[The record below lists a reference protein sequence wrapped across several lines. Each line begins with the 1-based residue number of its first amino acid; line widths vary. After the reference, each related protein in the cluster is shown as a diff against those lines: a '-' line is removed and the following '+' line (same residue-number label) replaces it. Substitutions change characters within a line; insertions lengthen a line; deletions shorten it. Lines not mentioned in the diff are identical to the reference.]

1 MKTLLAAVTIL
12 FSISCF
18 SQNLMMKAIT
28 DNNLAK
34 VKSLVEEKPDTINKE
49 MEYLSYPVVEAAGM
63 ARLDIVKY
71 LVEKGAKLDAKTA
84 ATGETAILK
93 MASAMGSPNDARKKD
108 YLATLDYLA
117 GQKLSF
123 SVTDKEGKGPLK
135 ILAKKNIRTADV
147 KNYMEIVNAFIKYGA
162 KLTDRGNACSLH
174 ELLDSPGIPG
184 GDKKT
189 DFGSFEAAKELVGI
203 GANVNEP
210 DESKNTPLHVVL
222 LNKKATDDLKVD
234 IVKFLMEKG
243 AKATTKNGD
252 KKSPEDLVK
261 KESPLYDIIKK
272 TKPKK

>member
-1 MKTLLAAVTIL
+1 MKTLLAVVTIL
-12 FSISCF
+12 LSISCF

-34 VKSLVEEKPDTINKE
+34 VKSLVEEKPDIVNKE
-49 MEYLSYPVVEAAGM
+49 MEYLSYPLVEAAGM
-63 ARLDIVKY
+63 ARLDIIKY

-189 DFGSFEAAKELVGI
+189 DFGSFEAAKELIAI